1 MRRNMIESIQDIDN
15 MKDCTRKPLAPSM
28 NQFFKDAYEKGYMV
42 FEDGSI
48 LTTII
53 KNENFHD
60 EARLLFA
67 VPKDETISAWYC
79 EEDDM
84 YQRGLGEFDCGEGL
98 DKIISECI
106 RLANTCPECHK
117 LIGAKNMVRY
127 GFADF
132 ACKNCK
138 GEAYKKF
145 ENQYGSNWY
154 N

>member
-1 MRRNMIESIQDIDN
+1 MRRNKIESIEEIDN
-15 MKDCTRKPLAPSM
+15 ITDVTRHPLSESM
-28 NQFFKDAYEKGYMV
+28 SQLFKDAYEKGYIISK
-42 FEDGSI
+42 DGSI
-48 LTTII
+48 LTSII
-53 KNENFHD
+53 KDENFHD
-60 EARLLFA
+60 EARILLA
-67 VPKDETISAWYC
+67 VPNMETIYAWYC

-84 YQRGLGEFDCGEGL
+84 YQRGLGEFDSGEGL

-117 LIGAKNMVRY
+117 LIGAKNMIKY

-132 ACKNCK
+132 ACKDCK
-138 GEAYKKF
+138 NEAYKKF

>member
-53 KNENFHD
+53 KDENFHD

-67 VPKDETISAWYC
+67 VPKDETINAWYC
-79 EEDDM
+79 EEDDLG
-84 YQRGLGEFDCGEGL
+84 QRGLCEVDTNNGL
-98 DKIISECI
+98 DKIVADCI
-106 RLANTCPECHK
+106 TLANTCPRCHK
-117 LIGAKNMVRY
+117 LIGAKNMKVY

-132 ACKNCK
+132 ACKDCVSD
-138 GEAYKKF
+138 AYKDF
-145 ENQYGSNWY
+145 ESRYGSNWY